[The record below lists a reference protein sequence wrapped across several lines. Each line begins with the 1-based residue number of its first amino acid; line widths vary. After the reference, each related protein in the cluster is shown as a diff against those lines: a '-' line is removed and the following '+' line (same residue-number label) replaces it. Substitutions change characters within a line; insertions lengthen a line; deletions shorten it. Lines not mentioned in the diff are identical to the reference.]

1 MNDPSKSDLRPM
13 FRSILLAVLIVPVT
27 LCAQRSAEEQLA
39 LAQQAYAADTFALAL
54 AHADSALKMDES
66 IPGGYKLRGDIKQ
79 KQRDMHGALLDYT
92 KAAKLEP
99 ENARLY
105 VSRSAVHISEGR
117 LKEAVR
123 DADLA
128 LNIDPQ
134 DADAWYNRACAN
146 YMGRNNEGALRDLER
161 ATKIRPEFADA
172 LFLRGVVKG
181 EQYREAGGL
190 VDIEEALRLN
200 PDIPGGQMS
209 AAVLLFESE
218 RYQEAIER
226 FTQVIAKEDDDLMVA
241 HYYRADCYYHMEDK
255 ENACIDWR
263 RSGEMG
269 DKDAQ
274 FIVRNYCNTDAE
286 TIPKKPQRKRRETVI
301 EF

>member
-1 MNDPSKSDLRPM
+1 MVRP
-13 FRSILLAVLIVPVT
+13 ILLAT
-27 LCAQRSAEEQLA
+27 LLLPFALHAQRTAQDHLAMAQTAYADTSKLDNA
-39 LAQQAYAADTFALAL
+39 LAY
-54 AHADSALKMDES
+54 ADSAIALDAN
-66 IPGGYKLRGDIKQ
+66 IAGGYKLRGDIKQ

-92 KAAKLEP
+92 RAAKLEP
-99 ENARLY
+99 NNARLY

-123 DADLA
+123 DADIA
-128 LNIDPQ
+128 IDLDPK

-146 YMGRNNEGALRDLER
+146 YMGRNNEGSLRDLEH
-161 ATKIRPEFADA
+161 ATKLRPDFADA

-181 EQYREAGGL
+181 EQYKEAGGL

-200 PDIPGGQMS
+200 PNLPGARMS

-218 RYQEAIER
+218 RYEEAIVR
-226 FTQVIAKEDDDLMVA
+226 FTEVIAQDDNDLVVA
-241 HYYRADCYYHMEDK
+241 HYYRADCYYHLENK
-255 ENACIDWR
+255 EMACIDWE
-263 RSGEMG
+263 RSAELG

-274 FIVRNYCNTDAE
+274 FIVRNYCHTDAE
-286 TIPKKPQRKRRETVI
+286 TIPKKPAKKRRETVI